1 MKYIFFL
8 LICFAAS
15 ISYRKKWLTIS
26 GSVLSVVVG
35 SLIMFGVGFK
45 GIAILGAFFVSSSLV
60 SQRRKRVATY
70 YGIEQKNSQ
79 RDGIQVLANG
89 GVAALLSTV
98 YMIYPTEALW
108 FGIVGAFSCATSD
121 TWASEIGPLSS
132 KRPISI
138 RTMRSVT
145 PGTSG
150 AISVLG
156 TIAALAGSIFI
167 VTISFFLDR
176 NVSLSDLLILSTI
189 GFLGQWIDTILGAIK
204 QRRLKCIKCGQL
216 TEQKVHCEMK
226 TVHQSGWYWL
236 QNDAVNLISISF
248 SAILA
253 IIYFQI
259 K

>member
-8 LICFAAS
+8 LICLAAY

-26 GSVLSVVVG
+26 GSLLSVIVG
-35 SLIMFGVGFK
+35 SLIMFGVGLK
-45 GIAILGAFFVSSSLV
+45 GIVILGAFFVSSSLV
-60 SQRRKRVATY
+60 SQRRKRIANY
-70 YGIEQKNSQ
+70 YGIEQKSSQ
-79 RDGIQVLANG
+79 RDGVQVLANG
-89 GVAALLSTV
+89 GVAALLSTL
-98 YMIYPTEALW
+98 YMTYPTEALW
-108 FGIVGAFSCATSD
+108 FGIIGDFSCATSD

-138 RTMRSVT
+138 RTMKSVT

-156 TIAALAGSIFI
+156 TIAALVGSAFI

-176 NVSLSDLLILSTI
+176 NISFLDLLILSMI
-189 GFLGQWIDTILGAIK
+189 GFFGQWIDTILGALK
-204 QRRLKCIKCGQL
+204 QRKLKCTKCGQL

-236 QNDAVNLISISF
+236 QNDAVNFIAISF

-253 IIYFQI
+253 VLYFEI
-259 K
+259 R